1 MRPVV
6 DFTIPRII
14 GDSNDWLPDYPNPP
28 DLQFDY
34 YRLLSLAQQN
44 KNAIG
49 KAPTS
54 GVRVAVIGGGVAG
67 MTAARELFRCGYQV
81 TIYEASNRL
90 CGRHY
95 TTPISNQTTAM
106 ELGAMR
112 FPYFGGRGE
121 GNCLFDYYLTAEA
134 NAQASPFPNP
144 GSAPGNT
151 GIFMNQGW
159 GPEGEFYPNK
169 SLILWPASNDSYNP
183 PNDQYL
189 KPVYNLVNDYISF
202 FTGTVG
208 PLYNGSNWIS
218 NWEMIANQYEK
229 MSFSDLVF
237 TPAISTYNNDGW
249 LGGFGMNDSQS
260 ELFYTIGAGDGSWG
274 AFYEISAMWFIRC
287 VMFGF
292 NSQLQSMLG
301 ILNKSGLPYYNN
313 QHLNDSSG
321 QRLVAPLYEGI
332 QSLTEWLFYQVPPGA
347 SRSLFQAANDTTTNN
362 ARLYINRPVASV
374 TKTGTGLTVTDANN
388 NQQTFQY
395 VVMTPTLGASQMS
408 IALSGF
414 NISTQLP
421 LEVTAARNEQ
431 HNIASCKVFF
441 PLTQPYWLVSKIPQI
456 IISDTFVQDAYGVQW
471 SPNDAGALLA
481 SYTWEDD
488 AIKLLPYNDAQLAAL
503 VLAELDDITT
513 STLGQPIS
521 AYVNANDATVIH
533 WSQQPTYHGCAKL
546 YRQRNWTQNYALLAY
561 NQQHGGASGLYFAGE
576 NYSVEGGW
584 TEPALRL
591 AVDAVINIVNDSG
604 GSFNNGFNRAN
615 DYPSYD
621 VSFTPDYAYPICNDA

>member
-6 DFTIPRII
+6 DIPIPRVP
-14 GDSNDWLPDYPNPP
+14 GDQNDWLPDYPNPP
-28 DLQFDY
+28 DLRFDY

-44 KNAIG
+44 ENGIG
-49 KAPTS
+49 TAPPS
-54 GVRVAVIGGGVAG
+54 QPSVAVIGGGVAG
-67 MTAARELFRCGYQV
+67 MTAARELYRCGYKV
-81 TIYEASNRL
+81 VIYEASNRI

-95 TTPISNQTTAM
+95 TVPLSNQVSAM

-112 FPYFGGRGE
+112 FPYFGGPGT

-134 NAQASPFPNP
+134 NATPMPFPNP

-151 GIFMNQGW
+151 GIFVNQGW
-159 GPEGEFYPNK
+159 GPEGEFYPNPQM
-169 SLILWPASNDSYNP
+169 IFWPSNANPYNP
-183 PNDQYL
+183 PNDPYL
-189 KPVYNLVNDYISF
+189 APVYKLVYTFISF
-202 FTGTVG
+202 FSGIVTKLY
-208 PLYNGSNWIS
+208 PLSTWPQI
-218 NWEMIANQYEK
+218 WEQIANNYEK

-249 LGGFGMNDSQS
+249 FGGFGMSDAQS

-274 AFYEISAMWFIRC
+274 AFYEIGAMWFIRC

-301 ILNKSGLPYYNN
+301 ILNKTNLPYYND
-313 QHLNDSSG
+313 QYLNDSSG

-332 QSLTEWLFYQVPPGA
+332 QSLTEWLFYQAAPGA
-347 SRSLFQAANDTTTNN
+347 SQSLFQAANDVTSNDVS
-362 ARLYINRPVASV
+362 LFINRPVASIA
-374 TKTGTGLTVTDANN
+374 KTAQGLTVTDINGNAQN
-388 NQQTFQY
+388 FQY
-395 VVMTPTLGASQMS
+395 AVVTPNLWASQMS

-414 NISTQLP
+414 NITNDLP
-421 LEVTAARNEQ
+421 LEVTTARNEQ

-441 PLTQPYWLVSKIPQI
+441 PLTQTYWNVSKIPQV

-471 SPNDAGALLA
+471 NANDAGALLA

-488 AIKLLPYNDAQLAAL
+488 AIKLLPYNDADLGNR
-503 VLAELDDITT
+503 VLAQLDQITL
-513 STLGQPIS
+513 STLGVRIS
-521 AYVNANDATVIH
+521 TYVNANDATVIH
-533 WSQQPTYHGCAKL
+533 WSDQPTYHGCAKL
-546 YRQRNWTQNYALLAY
+546 YRQRTWTQNYSLLAY
-561 NQQHGGASGLYFAGE
+561 NQQYSASSGLYFAGE

-591 AVDAVINIVNDSG
+591 AIDAVINLIQNSK
-604 GSFNNGFNRAN
+604 GSFNNGFNPVN

-621 VSFTPDYAYPICNDA
+621 FTFTPDYGYPVCNDT